1 MNLKELIS
9 QYEPYNAQ
17 EEQDKKMILKYLDL
31 FEDVLTRKNDIVHFT
46 CSGFVLN
53 KSRDKVLMVYH
64 NIYHSWSWTGGHA
77 DGNDNFLEVAIKE
90 VQEETGVQ
98 KVNVLSEKIASLDV
112 LSVLGHIKKGKYV
125 TSHIHISVAYLLE
138 VEEGENLKI
147 KEDEN
152 SNVGWL
158 PLSSFLEEVKE
169 EHMKPIYQKIIDKAV
184 LDGYIKK
191 TSTK

>member
-1 MNLKELIS
+1 M
-9 QYEPYNAQ
+9 
-17 EEQDKKMILKYLDL
+17 L
-31 FEDVLTRKNDIVHFT
+31 FR
-46 CSGFVLN
+46 S
-53 KSRDKVLMVYH
+53 
-64 NIYHSWSWTGGHA
+64 
-77 DGNDNFLEVAIKE
+77 
-90 VQEETGVQ
+90 
-98 KVNVLSEKIASLDV
+98 V

>member
-1 MNLKELIS
+1 
-9 QYEPYNAQ
+9 
-17 EEQDKKMILKYLDL
+17 
-31 FEDVLTRKNDIVHFT
+31 
-46 CSGFVLN
+46 
-53 KSRDKVLMVYH
+53 MVYH